1 MAQTEPIDVAVLG
14 AGNGG
19 LAAAAD
25 LGVRGFRV
33 ALANRSRE
41 RLEPFLRLGAVEM
54 TGALGEATV
63 PLTRITTDVAE
74 AVAGADVVMLTVPA
88 PGHAYYAEALA
99 PCLAPDQ
106 LVVLNGSNT
115 GSALH
120 VARIL
125 VARGAP
131 PVAVAELNSLTYIC
145 RMASPT
151 RVNITGPAHSV
162 RMGVLPAARAEESAT
177 RFRRYYPQAE
187 LVPSVL
193 VTSLTNLNAVLHPPG
208 MLLNAGWIEHTA
220 GQFFY
225 YYEGTTPAVARAIE
239 AVDRERRAVAAAYGF
254 ETPSF
259 LDFFFRAGYTSRR
272 AWKAGSV
279 LEALRDSIPN
289 RYIKAPPNLE
299 GRYIQED
306 VGFGLVPLR
315 ALAQAA
321 GVSVPTVEALIHLA
335 SVVTGVDYLEHG
347 LNARRM
353 GIAGATRADVEHLAR
368 TGPWQE
374 GAWR

>member
-1 MAQTEPIDVAVLG
+1 VRERIDVAVLG

-19 LAAAAD
+19 VAVAAD
-25 LGVRGFRV
+25 LGARGFRV

-63 PLTRITTDVAE
+63 PVARITTDVAE

-88 PGHAYYAEALA
+88 PGQAYYAEELA
-99 PCLAPDQ
+99 RCLAPDQ
-106 LVVLNGSNT
+106 LVVLNASNT

-125 VARGAP
+125 AELGAP
-131 PVAVAELNSLTYIC
+131 PVAVVELNSLTYIC

-151 RVNITGPAHSV
+151 RVNITGPARTV
-162 RMGVLPAARAEESAT
+162 RMGVLPAARAEESAA

-187 LVPSVL
+187 PVPSVL

-254 ETPSF
+254 ETPTF

-272 AWKAGSV
+272 AWEAGSV
-279 LEALRDSIPN
+279 LEALRDSVPN

-315 ALAQAA
+315 ALAQAV
-321 GVSVPTVEALIHLA
+321 GVPVPTVEALIHLA
-335 SVVTGVDYLEHG
+335 SVATGVDYLEHG